1 MIPVGYLE
9 RRSNGVGQ
17 NIDHQPNDRRDEE
30 ERENRVQ
37 QRDTAH
43 RRRGDRHVGRLVT
56 HGDGKRIVPLLS
68 G

>member
-30 ERENRVQ
+30 ERENRVNNVT
-37 QRDTAH
+37 RRTA
-43 RRRGDRHVGRLVT
+43 VVVIVT
-56 HGDGKRIVPLLS
+56 SDVW
-68 G
+68 